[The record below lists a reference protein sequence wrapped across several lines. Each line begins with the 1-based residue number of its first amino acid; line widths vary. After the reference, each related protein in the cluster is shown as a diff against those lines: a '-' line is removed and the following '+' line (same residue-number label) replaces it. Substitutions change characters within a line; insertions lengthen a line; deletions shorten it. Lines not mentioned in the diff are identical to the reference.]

1 MILDKDDI
9 KSLLPHREPF
19 LFVDSISNINLRQDI
34 TGLIKFPEDSY
45 FFKGHFPDRPVVPG
59 VIIIESLAQLGG
71 VLIYKSFE
79 EDLVGKDPALV
90 SVDSAK
96 FKSPTLPNEELTI
109 KATLMKNKLNIF
121 KLNTQAYKNDKL
133 VVEANITATVLS

>member
-19 LFVDSISNINLRQDI
+19 LFVDSISNINLKQDI

-96 FKSPTLPNEELTI
+96 FKNPTLPNEELTI

-133 VVEANITATVLS
+133 VVEANITATVL

>member
-9 KSLLPHREPF
+9 KSLLPHRDPF
-19 LFVDSISNINLRQDI
+19 LFVDSIIDINLKEDI

-45 FFKGHFPDRPVVPG
+45 FFQGHFPGRPVVPG

-79 EDLVGKDPALV
+79 KDLVGKDPALV
-90 SVDSAK
+90 GVDSVK
-96 FKSPTLPNEELTI
+96 FKSPTLPNEQLTI
-109 KATLMKNKLNIF
+109 KATLLKNKLNIF

>member
-9 KSLLPHREPF
+9 KSLLPHRDPF
-19 LFVDSISNINLRQDI
+19 LFVDSIIDINLKEDI

-45 FFKGHFPDRPVVPG
+45 FFLGHFPGRPVVPG

-79 EDLVGKDPALV
+79 KDLVGKDPALV
-90 SVDSAK
+90 GVDSVK
-96 FKSPTLPNEELTI
+96 FKNPTLPNEQLTI
-109 KATLMKNKLNIF
+109 KATLLKNKLNIF

>member
-1 MILDKDDI
+1 MILNKDDI

-71 VLIYKSFE
+71 VLSINLLRK
-79 EDLVGKDPALV
+79 
-90 SVDSAK
+90 
-96 FKSPTLPNEELTI
+96 I
-109 KATLMKNKLNIF
+109 
-121 KLNTQAYKNDKL
+121 
-133 VVEANITATVLS
+133 

>member
-1 MILDKDDI
+1 MKVEAF
-9 KSLLPHREPF
+9 LPHRDPF
-19 LFVDSISNINLRQDI
+19 LFIDEVIEVSNEKIVAKRFVSP
-34 TGLIKFPEDSY
+34 KEE

-96 FKSPTLPNEELTI
+96 FKNPTLPNEELTI

>member
-19 LFVDSISNINLRQDI
+19 LFVDSISNINLKQDI

-79 EDLVGKDPALV
+79 ADLVGKDPALV

-96 FKSPTLPNEELTI
+96 FKNPTLPNEELTI

-133 VVEANITATVLS
+133 VVEANITATVL

>member
-1 MILDKDDI
+1 MILNKDDI

-96 FKSPTLPNEELTI
+96 FKKS
-109 KATLMKNKLNIF
+109 NIAQRRINNQSYF
-121 KLNTQAYKNDKL
+121 
-133 VVEANITATVLS
+133 

>member
-19 LFVDSISNINLRQDI
+19 LFVDSISNINLKQDI

-79 EDLVGKDPALV
+79 ADLVGKDPALV

-96 FKSPTLPNEELTI
+96 FKNPTLPNEELTI

>member
-19 LFVDSISNINLRQDI
+19 LFVDSIININLKQDI

-96 FKSPTLPNEELTI
+96 FKNPTLPNEELTI

>member
-1 MILDKDDI
+1 MILNKDDI

-19 LFVDSISNINLRQDI
+19 LFVDSISNINLKQDI

-96 FKSPTLPNEELTI
+96 FKNPTLPNEELTI

>member
-19 LFVDSISNINLRQDI
+19 LFVDSISNINLKQDI

-96 FKSPTLPNEELTI
+96 FKNPTLPNEELTI

>member
-19 LFVDSISNINLRQDI
+19 LFVDSISNINLKQDI

-90 SVDSAK
+90 SVDSEK
-96 FKSPTLPNEELTI
+96 FKNPTLPNEELTI

>member
-9 KSLLPHREPF
+9 KSLLPHRESF
-19 LFVDSISNINLRQDI
+19 LFVDSISNINLKQDI

-79 EDLVGKDPALV
+79 ADLVGKDAALV

-96 FKSPTLPNEELTI
+96 FKSPTVPNEELTI

>member
-1 MILDKDDI
+1 MILNKDDI

-96 FKSPTLPNEELTI
+96 FKNPTLPNEELTI